1 MPSNIEENAAVA
13 RNLRLQRKHKGLTQE
28 QLSESSG
35 VAIRTIQR
43 IENAKVE
50 PHLQTLSLLAQSL
63 DIELQELTYD
73 EAADEAI
80 SSETAIRKWL
90 LIFHLLPVVGV
101 IIPFANLILP
111 LILWAYK
118 RDEHPLFEEH
128 GRAVINFHLTLTL
141 TFMLGIVLLVLLFHL
156 GLLLLLVK
164 AAYALIL
171 IFWNANKIIRDRGY
185 KYPLS
190 IRFL

>member
-1 MPSNIEENAAVA
+1 MRKTTIAQ
-13 RNLRLQRKHKGLTQE
+13 NLLRHRKQKGLTQE

-35 VAIRTIQR
+35 VTVRTIQR

-63 DIELQELTYD
+63 EIEVQELSYLEPTD
-73 EAADEAI
+73 TAAPAD
-80 SSETAIRKWL
+80 TAVRKWL
-90 LIFHLLPVVGV
+90 LLFHLLPLMGV
-101 IIPFANLILP
+101 LIPFANLILP
-111 LILWAYK
+111 LILWSYK

-128 GRAVINFHLTLTL
+128 GRAVINFHVTVTLA
-141 TFMLGIVLLVLLFHL
+141 FILGLVLLVLLFRV
-156 GLLLLLVK
+156 GLVVLILT

-171 IFWNANKIIRDRGY
+171 IFWNAQKIIRNERY
-185 KYPLS
+185 NYPFS